1 MHIKC
6 KSMQIKT
13 TYGILKS
20 SINEPIYGP
29 ETVIDIENTLKVTK
43 GKGGQGI
50 NWEIGIG
57 IYTIIYINR

>member
-29 ETVIDIENTLKVTK
+29 ETES
-43 GKGGQGI
+43 
-50 NWEIGIG
+50 
-57 IYTIIYINR
+57 